1 MKTIVFHNR
10 HKTGPLPAFLLSL
23 IVASMV
29 IGGCG
34 QRSETA
40 VSGAEEASNALVK
53 PEERPYVDASRP
65 FAEAIAS
72 RDYLKAYD
80 CLSSHAKARLS
91 QNQFVAPADDAVQIR
106 NETSAVLNA
115 TPEQFIRMMSTTEA
129 EYGKPSKVANL
140 SVFSTSPVALGG
152 TGTSV
157 EDKMESMFAIGMMPA
172 TIPVDI
178 RKASV
183 RSKLMVELSS
193 EKLAE
198 VAKAEETTPEKL
210 KTDPDF
216 QPYITLKM
224 VLVEDAGAL
233 KVGYFEF
240 LPPGIWD

>member
-1 MKTIVFHNR
+1 MKTIVFHGSR
-10 HKTGPLPAFLLSL
+10 RAAPLPAFLLSI
-23 IVASMV
+23 IVASML

-34 QRSETA
+34 ERSETA
-40 VSGAEEASNALVK
+40 NPGTEEATNAQVK
-53 PEERPYVDASRP
+53 PEERPFVDASRP
-65 FAEAIAS
+65 FAEAMAS

-80 CLSSHAKARLS
+80 YLSSHAKARLS
-91 QNQFVAPADDAVQIR
+91 QNQFVAPADDAAQIR
-106 NETSAVLNA
+106 NEKSVVLNA

-129 EYGKPSKVANL
+129 EYGKPSKVADL
-140 SVFSTSPVALGG
+140 SVFSTSPVALSGKG
-152 TGTSV
+152 TGV
-157 EDKMESMFAIGMMPA
+157 EDKLESMFAIGMMPA

-183 RSKLMVELSS
+183 RSKLIVELSP

-198 VAKAEETTPEKL
+198 AAKAEETTPEKL

-216 QPYITLKM
+216 QPYVTLKM